1 MPWTVVS
8 PSENLQQLV
17 GGTYND
23 PALLAF
29 LNALHT
35 MALPNETLSAI
46 FKQLPSSTL
55 VILAC
60 VSLRFNA
67 VAERILYSSV
77 SIIDLLSQ
85 SSPHPLRTLWWCDAM
100 CRRPHLID
108 TTRKLQIR
116 WQADQSAPAPHYLVN
131 TCERLGEV
139 VRQCVA
145 LESLDLSLGPANL
158 VTPHNTVP
166 IHALERIIRS
176 CHFANLRSCSL
187 SAERTKGVSPYSS
200 ILSSFLAS
208 LPVLRHLKL
217 SDLQTGVEY
226 LPIDALPLLTSFRGS
241 ADAAASILP
250 GRPVQYL
257 SLIGEDSDV
266 NRDNLPRMTY
276 TTLPLRY
283 LDLSAMSIRLV
294 LLRNVSTYL
303 PTIESLRVKLA
314 LRHTLHYSFSGIVS
328 TAEMFLLFFLS
339 SSSLISFSSFFFFLL
354 VQPPF

>member
-1 MPWTVVS
+1 
-8 PSENLQQLV
+8 
-17 GGTYND
+17 
-23 PALLAF
+23 
-29 LNALHT
+29 

-46 FKQLPSSTL
+46 FKELPSSTL

-60 VSLRFNA
+60 VSPRFNA
-67 VAERILYSSV
+67 VAERILYSSI
-77 SIIDLLSQ
+77 SIIDFLSE
-85 SSPHPLRTLWWCDAM
+85 SSPYPLRTLWWCEAM
-100 CRRPHLID
+100 CHRPHLID
-108 TTRKLQIR
+108 STRKLQIR
-116 WQADQSAPAPHYLVN
+116 WQADESTPAPYYLVN
-131 TCERLGEV
+131 TCDRLGQV
-139 VRQCVA
+139 VRQFVA

-158 VTPHNTVP
+158 VTAHNTAP
-166 IHALERIIRS
+166 IHALERIIHN

-187 SAERTKGVSPYSS
+187 SAERTKGVSPYTT

-226 LPIDALPLLTSFRGS
+226 LPLDALPLLTSFRGS

-257 SLIGEDSDV
+257 SLIGDDSDV
-266 NRDNLPRMTY
+266 NRDNLPRMTC

-283 LDLSAMSIRLV
+283 LDLSAMSIRLM
-294 LLRNVSTYL
+294 LLRNISTYL

-328 TAEMFLLFFLS
+328 LALSVVFSSPLSSLFF
-339 SSSLISFSSFFFFLL
+339 SFFPLFLFLFL
-354 VQPPF
+354 VRNPLSNYWNHDFYTYRRFWLGYHPF

>member
-1 MPWTVVS
+1 MTR
-8 PSENLQQLV
+8 
-17 GGTYND
+17 T
-23 PALLAF
+23 
-29 LNALHT
+29 
-35 MALPNETLSAI
+35 LPNETLTAI
-46 FKQLPSSTL
+46 FKELPPSTL
-55 VILAC
+55 VVLAC

-67 VAERILYSSV
+67 VAERILYSSI
-77 SIIDLLSQ
+77 SIIDLLSE
-85 SSPHPLRTLWWCDAM
+85 SSPHPLRTLWWCEAM
-100 CRRPHLID
+100 RRRPHLID
-108 TTRKLQIR
+108 TTRKLHIR
-116 WQADQSAPAPHYLVN
+116 WQADESTPVPHYLVT
-131 TCERLGEV
+131 TCDRLGQV
-139 VRQCVA
+139 VRQFVA

-158 VTPHNTVP
+158 VTAHNTTP
-166 IHALERIIRS
+166 IHALERIIRN

-187 SAERTKGVSPYSS
+187 SAERTTTCVSPYYTT

-226 LPIDALPLLTSFRGS
+226 LPLDALPLLTSFRGS

-283 LDLSAMSIRLV
+283 LDLSAMSIRLM

-328 TAEMFLLFFLS
+328 THHPLS
-339 SSSLISFSSFFFFLL
+339 H
-354 VQPPF
+354 

>member
-1 MPWTVVS
+1 
-8 PSENLQQLV
+8 
-17 GGTYND
+17 
-23 PALLAF
+23 
-29 LNALHT
+29 
-35 MALPNETLSAI
+35 MALPNETLTAI
-46 FKQLPSSTL
+46 FNQLPSSTL

-60 VSLRFNA
+60 VSFRFNA

-77 SIIDLLSQ
+77 SIIDYLSQ
-85 SSPHPLRTLWWCDAM
+85 SSPHPLRTLWWCEAM

-108 TTRKLQIR
+108 RTRRLQIR
-116 WQADQSAPAPHYLVN
+116 WQADESTPQPHYLLN
-131 TCERLGEV
+131 TCERLGQV
-139 VRQCVA
+139 VRQFVA

-158 VTPHNTVP
+158 VTAHNTAPV
-166 IHALERIIRS
+166 HALERIIHN

-187 SAERTKGVSPYSS
+187 SAERTKGVSPYTT

-208 LPVLRHLKL
+208 LPLLRHLKL

-226 LPIDALPLLTSFRGS
+226 LPLDALPLLTSFRGS

-266 NRDNLPRMTY
+266 NRDNLPRMTS

-283 LDLSAMSIRLV
+283 LDLSAMSIRLI

-314 LRHTLHYSFSGIVS
+314 LRHTLHYSLSGIVS
-328 TAEMFLLFFLS
+328 TAEMFLLSFFSFFLS
-339 SSSLISFSSFFFFLL
+339 FFFPSFFLLSFFFFFL
-354 VQPPF
+354 VRPPF

>member
-1 MPWTVVS
+1 
-8 PSENLQQLV
+8 
-17 GGTYND
+17 
-23 PALLAF
+23 
-29 LNALHT
+29 

-46 FKQLPSSTL
+46 FKELPSSTL

-60 VSLRFNA
+60 VSPRFNA
-67 VAERILYSSV
+67 VAERILYSSI
-77 SIIDLLSQ
+77 SIIDFLSE
-85 SSPHPLRTLWWCDAM
+85 SSPYPLRTLWWCEAM
-100 CRRPHLID
+100 CHRPHLID
-108 TTRKLQIR
+108 STRKLQIR
-116 WQADQSAPAPHYLVN
+116 WQADESTPAPYYLVN
-131 TCERLGEV
+131 TCDRLGQV
-139 VRQCVA
+139 VRQFVA

-158 VTPHNTVP
+158 VTAHNTAP
-166 IHALERIIRS
+166 IHALERIIHN

-187 SAERTKGVSPYSS
+187 SAERTKGVSPYTT

-226 LPIDALPLLTSFRGS
+226 LPLDALPLLTSFRGS

-257 SLIGEDSDV
+257 SLIGDDSDV
-266 NRDNLPRMTY
+266 NRDNLPRMTC

-283 LDLSAMSIRLV
+283 LDLSAMSIRLM
-294 LLRNVSTYL
+294 LLRNISTYL

-328 TAEMFLLFFLS
+328 LALSVVFSSPLSSLFFF
-339 SSSLISFSSFFFFLL
+339 FSSFSFSIFGAK
-354 VQPPF
+354 PPF

>member
-1 MPWTVVS
+1 MHMT
-8 PSENLQQLV
+8 
-17 GGTYND
+17 
-23 PALLAF
+23 
-29 LNALHT
+29 
-35 MALPNETLSAI
+35 LPNETLSAI
-46 FKQLPSSTL
+46 FKGLPSSTL

-67 VAERILYSSV
+67 VAERMLYSSV
-77 SIIDLLSQ
+77 SIIDFLSQ
-85 SSPHPLRTLWWCDAM
+85 SSPHPLRTLWWCEAM

-108 TTRKLQIR
+108 ATRKLQIR
-116 WQADQSAPAPHYLVN
+116 WQADESTPVPHYLVN
-131 TCERLGEV
+131 TCERLGQV
-139 VRQCVA
+139 VRQFVA

-158 VTPHNTVP
+158 VSAHNTAP
-166 IHALERIIRS
+166 IHALERIIRN

-187 SAERTKGVSPYSS
+187 SAERTKVVSPYTS
-200 ILSSFLAS
+200 ILGSFLAS

-217 SDLQTGVEY
+217 ADLQTGVEC
-226 LPIDALPLLTSFRGS
+226 LPLNALPLLTSFRGS

-257 SLIGEDSDV
+257 SLVGEDSDV

-283 LDLSAMSIRLV
+283 LDLSAMSIRLI

-328 TAEMFLLFFLS
+328 TAEMFLLFFFFSFFLFF
-339 SSSLISFSSFFFFLL
+339 LFFSSYFVGATSFLIIGIAIRGFWL
-354 VQPPF
+354 GYHPF

>member
-1 MPWTVVS
+1 MT
-8 PSENLQQLV
+8 
-17 GGTYND
+17 
-23 PALLAF
+23 
-29 LNALHT
+29 
-35 MALPNETLSAI
+35 LPNETLTAI
-46 FKQLPSSTL
+46 FNHLPSSTL

-67 VAERILYSSV
+67 VAERILYSSI
-77 SIIDLLSQ
+77 SIIDSLSG
-85 SSPHPLRTLWWCDAM
+85 SSPYPLRTLWWCEAM

-108 TTRKLQIR
+108 STRKLQIR
-116 WQADQSAPAPHYLVN
+116 WQADHSTPPPYYLVN
-131 TCERLGEV
+131 TCERLGQV
-139 VRQCVA
+139 VPRFVA

-158 VTPHNTVP
+158 LTAHNTAP
-166 IHALERIIRS
+166 IHALERIIRN
-176 CHFANLRSCSL
+176 CHHFANLRSCSL
-187 SAERTKGVSPYSS
+187 SAERTKGVSPYTT

-226 LPIDALPLLTSFRGS
+226 LPIHALPLLTSFRGS
-241 ADAAASILP
+241 PDAAASILP

-283 LDLSAMSIRLV
+283 LDLSAMSIRLI
-294 LLRNVSTYL
+294 LLRNISTYL

-328 TAEMFLLFFLS
+328 NRSEILSFL
-339 SSSLISFSSFFFFLL
+339 SSFFFFSFLSSL
-354 VQPPF
+354 VRSPFSNYWNHDYYRGFWLGYHPF

>member
-1 MPWTVVS
+1 MT
-8 PSENLQQLV
+8 
-17 GGTYND
+17 
-23 PALLAF
+23 
-29 LNALHT
+29 
-35 MALPNETLSAI
+35 LPNETLSAI
-46 FKQLPSSTL
+46 FKELPSSTL
-55 VILAC
+55 VILSC

-67 VAERILYSSV
+67 VAERILYSSI
-77 SIIDLLSQ
+77 SIIDLLSE
-85 SSPHPLRTLWWCDAM
+85 SSPHPIRTLWWCEAM
-100 CRRPHLID
+100 RRRPHLID
-108 TTRKLQIR
+108 TTRNLRIR
-116 WQADQSAPAPHYLVN
+116 WQADASTPPPYYLVN
-131 TCERLGEV
+131 TCDRLGQV
-139 VRQCVA
+139 VRQFVA

-158 VTPHNTVP
+158 VTAHNTAP
-166 IHALERIIRS
+166 IHALERIIHN

-187 SAERTKGVSPYSS
+187 SAERTKGVSPYTT

-226 LPIDALPLLTSFRGS
+226 LPLDALPLLTSFRGS

-283 LDLSAMSIRLV
+283 LDLSAMSIRLM

-314 LRHTLHYSFSGIVS
+314 LRHTLHYSLSGIVS
-328 TAEMFLLFFLS
+328 PALRCFSSLLFFFFSLFFNLFFPPFFLLFFVWCETPF
-339 SSSLISFSSFFFFLL
+339 LIIGITIFTYRGFWL
-354 VQPPF
+354 VYHPF